1 MAEKIEVGVTIKGT
15 KAATQEMNSLDKG
28 IKNAGSGMQGLIGI
42 TDKFTGGAATGMINA
57 YKGTLSFIKGLKL
70 TKVALIST
78 GIGAIV
84 VLVGALVAAFMS
96 SEGQAKKLKV
106 MMAGLGAIM
115 DKVSQFAVAL
125 GAGLVAAFSGKDVT
139 KAYREEIDKMPGSM
153 QDAVDR
159 AMELERATIRLT
171 ASQKAF
177 SMASANNA
185 LMAKKYNAM
194 AEDNNRSVEQRI
206 ELTKTANEFEL
217 ESLAIRK
224 DLLEQELAIA
234 EGLREGGDRSAE
246 TFDRIQAARTAL
258 VNLEGEAF
266 DTKRT
271 QSAKINK
278 IRENAA
284 RKAEEVA
291 QRQKEAAEK
300 VAEAERA
307 KAKAIKDAEEARVK
321 SMIQTHEEGLLYV
334 LENEARELEAL
345 EQHFSKLEDAQLD
358 YIDHV
363 EDNEFSFQQ
372 GELERQEA
380 HLTLLGETYEEKKL
394 AIQKKFADAA
404 TAAQKEIDD
413 KAEADKKAKDDKRI
427 AQEEATAQAIKTAR
441 MSVVS
446 AGFEALGVMAKT
458 EEAQRSLAIAQIL
471 VNQGIAMSNAV
482 VAGLSAAAKMP
493 QPAGLFAAP
502 GFVAT
507 AIGIAL
513 SSFASIKGVMNQA
526 GASAEGIGSG
536 GGGGGGGGIGIA
548 SNREGP
554 TLGLTPDISEAVTP
568 GSIPPI
574 NAYVVQSQLADQNA
588 LAAQIR
594 TATTL

>member
-1 MAEKIEVGVTIKGT
+1 MAEKIEVGVVVKGAG
-15 KAATQEMNSLDKG
+15 KASAQLNTLDKG
-28 IKNAGSGMQGLIGI
+28 IKKAGTGMGGLIKA
-42 TDKFTGGAATGMINA
+42 TDAFTGGAASGMISA
-57 YKGTLSFIKGLKL
+57 YAGTLKFIKGLKL

-84 VLVGALVAAFMS
+84 VLVGSLVAAFVA

-139 KAYREEIDKMPGSM
+139 KAYRQELDKMPGSM
-153 QDAVDR
+153 QDAVDK
-159 AMELERATIRLT
+159 AMELELATIRLT
-171 ASQKAF
+171 AAQKAF
-177 SMASANNA
+177 SVGAANNS

-194 AEDNNRSVEQRI
+194 AEDNNRSIDKRI

-234 EGLREGGDRSAE
+234 EGLREQGDRSSE
-246 TFDRIQAARTAL
+246 TFDRITAARVAL
-258 VNLEGEAF
+258 TNLEGEAF

-278 IRENAA
+278 IREEEAK
-284 RKAEEVA
+284 KAEEVA

-321 SMIQTHEEGLLYV
+321 SMMQTHEEGLLYV

-363 EDNEFSFQQ
+363 EDNEFAFQE

-404 TAAQKEIDD
+404 AAAQKVVDD
-413 KAEADKKAKDDKRI
+413 KAIADAEIVNAKKI
-427 AQEEATAQAIKTAR
+427 AQELATAQAVKAAR
-441 MSVVS
+441 MSVVK
-446 AGFEALGVMAKT
+446 AGFQALGVMAKT
-458 EEAQRSLAIAQIL
+458 EEGTKKLAIAQIL

-502 GFVAT
+502 GFVAS
-507 AIGIAL
+507 ALAIAL
-513 SSFASIKGVMNQA
+513 TSFASIKGVMNQA
-526 GASAEGIGSG
+526 GASSAGVGDGGGSG
-536 GGGGGGGGIGIA
+536 GQGIA

-568 GSIPPI
+568 ASIPPI
-574 NAYVVQSQLADQNA
+574 NAYVVQTQLADQNA

-594 TATTL
+594 SATTL

>member
-1 MAEKIEVGVTIKGT
+1 MAEKIEVGVTIKGAG
-15 KAATQEMNSLDKG
+15 KASAQLNTLDKG
-28 IKNAGSGMQGLIGI
+28 IKNLGTGMGGLIGI
-42 TDKFTGGAATGMINA
+42 TDKFTGGAASGMINA

-139 KAYREEIDKMPGSM
+139 KAYRQEIDKMPGSM
-153 QDAVDR
+153 QDAIDR
-159 AMELERATIRLT
+159 AMELELATIRLT

-177 SMASANNA
+177 SMASANNS

-194 AEDNNRSVEQRI
+194 AEDNNRSIDKRI

-234 EGLREGGDRSAE
+234 EGLRAGGDRTAE
-246 TFDRIQAARTAL
+246 TFDRIQAARTSL

-266 DTKRT
+266 DTTRT

-278 IRENAA
+278 IREDAA

-291 QRQKEAAEK
+291 QRQKEAAQK

-307 KAKAIKDAEEARVK
+307 KAQAIKDAEEARVK

-334 LENEARELEAL
+334 LDNELRELEAL
-345 EQHFSKLEDAQLD
+345 EQHYWKLEEAQLD
-358 YIDHV
+358 YIEHV
-363 EDNEFSFQQ
+363 EENEYAFQE

-380 HLTLLGETYEEKKL
+380 HLKLMGETYEENKL
-394 AIQKKFADAA
+394 AITKKFADAA
-404 TAAQKEIDD
+404 TAAQKAIDD
-413 KAEADKKAKDDKRI
+413 KAAADKQLVDDKKI
-427 AQEEATAQAIKTAR
+427 AQELATAQAIKSAR
-441 MSVVS
+441 MSIVD
-446 AGFEALGVMAKT
+446 AGFQALGVMAKT
-458 EEAQRSLAIAQIL
+458 EEQTKKLAIAQIL
-471 VNQGIAMSNAV
+471 VNQGLAMSSAIR
-482 VAGLSAAAKMP
+482 VAIAAAAAMP
-493 QPAGLFAAP
+493 QPAGMFAVPGFAASM
-502 GFVAT
+502 
-507 AIGIAL
+507 IGMVL

-526 GASAEGIGSG
+526 GAASSGVGDG
-536 GGGGGGGGIGIA
+536 GGGGSVGIA

-554 TLGLTPDISEAVTP
+554 TLGLIPDISESLTP